1 MVPRTIPDPQA
12 QVLAIMFIIIK
23 FIGLLIMSDIRKVFL
38 DRRITGNYTTYIQQN
53 YWQVLKRIL
62 EE

>member
-1 MVPRTIPDPQA
+1 MVPRTMPDPQA

-23 FIGLLIMSDIRKVFL
+23 YIGLLIMSDIRKVFL
-38 DRRITGNYTTYIQQN
+38 DRRITRNYTTYIQQN